1 MFKTIA
7 LIINI
12 LIIILEIFTL
22 HKLKRKL
29 DMLKFYTYLQNLLT
43 LIVSIVLVIYLTLNL
58 LSNTIIPE
66 YVRGLRYIVTCG
78 LVSTT
83 FIFVVFLGA
92 GKKLSITEDDFKK
105 GLSPKLANVILH
117 YICPL
122 LSIISFIFFEKEIL
136 LNNGIWTLIV
146 ALPSCLYWIVYILL
160 STTKKWEEP
169 YNFSTNKVLEI
180 LTYILIPISFIV
192 FSIIL
197 WNVKYK

>member
-160 STTKKWEEP
+160 STTKKWKEP

-197 WNVKYK
+197 WNVK

>member
-1 MFKTIA
+1 
-7 LIINI
+7 
-12 LIIILEIFTL
+12 
-22 HKLKRKL
+22 
-29 DMLKFYTYLQNLLT
+29 MLKFYTYLQNLLT
-43 LIVSIVLVIYLTLNL
+43 LIASLVLVIYLTLNL

-66 YVRGLRYIVTCG
+66 YVRGLRYIATCG

-92 GKKLSITEDDFKK
+92 GKKLSITEDDFQK
-105 GLSPKLANVILH
+105 GLNPKLANVILH

-160 STTKKWEEP
+160 STTKKWKEP

-197 WNVKYK
+197 WNVK

>member
-1 MFKTIA
+1 MFKTIT

-43 LIVSIVLVIYLTLNL
+43 LIASLVFVIYLTLNL

-83 FIFVVFLGA
+83 FMFVVFLGA

-197 WNVKYK
+197 WNVK

>member
-22 HKLKRKL
+22 HKIKRKL

-146 ALPSCLYWIVYILL
+146 ALPSCLYWMVYILL

-197 WNVKYK
+197 WNVK

>member
-43 LIVSIVLVIYLTLNL
+43 LIASLVLVIYLTLNL

-83 FIFVVFLGA
+83 FIFVFFLGA
-92 GKKLSITEDDFKK
+92 GKKLSITEEDFKK
-105 GLSPKLANVILH
+105 GLSPKLGNMILH

-122 LSIISFIFFEKEIL
+122 LSTVSFIFF
-136 LNNGIWTLIV
+136 
-146 ALPSCLYWIVYILL
+146 
-160 STTKKWEEP
+160 
-169 YNFSTNKVLEI
+169 
-180 LTYILIPISFIV
+180 
-192 FSIIL
+192 
-197 WNVKYK
+197 

>member
-146 ALPSCLYWIVYILL
+146 ALPSCLYWMVYILL

-197 WNVKYK
+197 WNVK

>member
-12 LIIILEIFTL
+12 LIIILEIFAL

-43 LIVSIVLVIYLTLNL
+43 LIASLVFVIYLTLNS

-66 YVRGLRYIVTCG
+66 YVRGLRYIATCG

-83 FIFVVFLGA
+83 FIFVFFLGA

-105 GLSPKLANVILH
+105 GLSPKLANAILH

-122 LSIISFIFFEKEIL
+122 LSIVSFIFFEKEIL
-136 LNNGIWTLIV
+136 LSNGIWTLIV

-197 WNVKYK
+197 WNVK

>member
-43 LIVSIVLVIYLTLNL
+43 LIVSIVLVFYLTLNL

-66 YVRGLRYIVTCG
+66 YVRGLRYIATCG

-122 LSIISFIFFEKEIL
+122 LSIISFIFFEKEIV

-197 WNVKYK
+197 WNVK

>member
-12 LIIILEIFTL
+12 VIIILEIFTL

>member
-1 MFKTIA
+1 MFKIIT

-12 LIIILEIFTL
+12 LIIILESYTL
-22 HKLKRKL
+22 IKLKRKT
-29 DMLKFYTYLQNLLT
+29 DIFKYYTYLQNLIALV
-43 LIVSIVLVIYLTLNL
+43 VSYIFVFYLLLNL
-58 LSNTIIPE
+58 INNNIIPE
-66 YVRGLRYIVTCG
+66 YTRGLRYIATCG

-83 FIFVVFLGA
+83 YIFVFFLGA

-146 ALPSCLYWIVYILL
+146 ALPSCLYWMVYILL
-160 STTKKWEEP
+160 SVTKKWEEP
-169 YNFSTNKVLEI
+169 YNFSTNKIIEI
-180 LTYILIPISFIV
+180 LIYIIIPISFIL
-192 FSIIL
+192 FSFLL
-197 WNVKYK
+197 WNIK

>member
-43 LIVSIVLVIYLTLNL
+43 LIASLVFVIYLTLNS

-66 YVRGLRYIVTCG
+66 YVRGLRYIATCG

-83 FIFVVFLGA
+83 FIFVFFLGA

-105 GLSPKLANVILH
+105 GLSPKLANAILH

-122 LSIISFIFFEKEIL
+122 LSIISFIFFEKEIV

-197 WNVKYK
+197 WNVK

>member
-122 LSIISFIFFEKEIL
+122 LSTVSFIFFEKEIL

-197 WNVKYK
+197 WNVK

>member
-146 ALPSCLYWIVYILL
+146 ALPSCLYWMVYILL
-160 STTKKWEEP
+160 SVTKKWEEP
-169 YNFSTNKVLEI
+169 YNFSTNKIIEI
-180 LTYILIPISFIV
+180 LTYIIIPISFIL
-192 FSIIL
+192 FSFIL
-197 WNVKYK
+197 WNIK

>member
-43 LIVSIVLVIYLTLNL
+43 LIVSIVLVFYLTLNL

-66 YVRGLRYIVTCG
+66 YVRGLRYIATCG

-105 GLSPKLANVILH
+105 GLSPKLANAILH

-122 LSIISFIFFEKEIL
+122 LSIVSFIFFEKEIL